1 MVASVAGADRVRR
14 RTHRGAVARPHL
26 PQGRRLH
33 SGGPPYL
40 CDLERRRESRARALQ
55 PMAVGGGAAS
65 APRAGVRSV
74 SAIARTAAPARQ
86 DAVRRRAADAGDRP
100 RLGRIAETPPRG
112 RAVRRPG
119 ADGGEGDLRS
129 ACANAR
135 PGHRAVARGA
145 ERPARG
151 RHQRLLLR
159 DGNGAPHQARRAGG
173 GHGRRG
179 DPATAVGVRGHE
191 MATQTPKPAAAADD
205 QRGLPAPAAAE
216 DWPNRIF
223 QTLREFGIRHVTYV
237 PDAGHARL
245 IELCHTAGDMEPT
258 VLTTE
263 EEGIG
268 ILAGAWLGGERGV
281 LLMQSSGV
289 GNCINTLS
297 LAKVCGFPLLMIVT
311 MRGEWGEANPWQVPM
326 GQIVADNLRLAG
338 SVVYEVTDPE
348 SAAPAVEAAARIAF
362 NGGLTAAVLL
372 SQRML
377 GTKLFKD

>member
-1 MVASVAGADRVRR
+1 MVASVAGAHRVRR
-14 RTHRGAVARPHL
+14 RADRGAVARPHL
-26 PQGRRLH
+26 PQGCRLH
-33 SGGPPYL
+33 SGGPSYL

-55 PMAVGGGAAS
+55 PMAVRCRAAP
-65 APRAGVRSV
+65 AARAGVRCV
-74 SAIARTAAPARQ
+74 STPARTAPPARQ
-86 DAVRRRAADAGDRP
+86 DAVRRRAADAGDRA
-100 RLGRIAETPPRG
+100 RLGRSAEGLARG

-119 ADGGEGDLRS
+119 PDGGAGDLRR
-129 ACANAR
+129 ACTNAR
-135 PGHRAVARGA
+135 QGHRAVARGA

-151 RHQRLLLR
+151 RHKQLLLR
-159 DGNGAPHQARRAGG
+159 DGEGAHHQARRAGG

-179 DPATAVGVRGHE
+179 DPSAAVGLKGHE
-191 MATQTPKPAAAADD
+191 MATQTLKPAAAGDVE
-205 QRGLPAPAAAE
+205 RGAAAPADAQ

-223 QTLREFGIRHVTYV
+223 QTLREFGVRHVTYV